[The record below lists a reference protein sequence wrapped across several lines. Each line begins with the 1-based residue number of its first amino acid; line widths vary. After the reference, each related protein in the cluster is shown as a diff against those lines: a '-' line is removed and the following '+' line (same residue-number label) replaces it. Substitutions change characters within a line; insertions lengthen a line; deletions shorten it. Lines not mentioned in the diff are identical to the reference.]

1 MVSIKTFALAFMV
14 SAVYSQTLYSCWC
27 GPNQGESRAAC
38 GRMAD
43 SGWMEGGRCIVMGDR
58 ARDYCLIEASHS
70 SKTNSMTLTSLL
82 LRDVLCRAT
91 KLIGRN

>member
-14 SAVYSQTLYSCWC
+14 SAVHSQTLYSCWC

-58 ARDYCLIEASHS
+58 ARDYWYNTACTYGPGSECISRA
-70 SKTNSMTLTSLL
+70 MWGVF
-82 LRDVLCRAT
+82 VLVRMGC
-91 KLIGRN
+91 